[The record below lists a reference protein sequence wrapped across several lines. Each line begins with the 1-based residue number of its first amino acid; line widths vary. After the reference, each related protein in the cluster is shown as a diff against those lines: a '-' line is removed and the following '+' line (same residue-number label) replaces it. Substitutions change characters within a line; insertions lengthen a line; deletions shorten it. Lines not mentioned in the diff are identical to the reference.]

1 MSKHKEITFEDEVVA
16 HLTAHGWL
24 PGEAKAYNRELALYP
39 DDVEAWLRDTQP
51 DEWAKVEKTHGGGA
65 RDVVLQRLA
74 AELDKEGSLHV
85 LRRGFKQVNARFE
98 MCAFAPA
105 QKLNATT
112 LERYAKVRC
121 RVVRQVHYSKH
132 NANSLDL
139 VFFVN
144 GIPVATAEL
153 KTDFTQSVHDAIK
166 QYRLDRPPR
175 DPDAKADEPLLGF
188 KKRCLVHF
196 AVSTDEVHMTTH
208 LRGAKTSFLPFN
220 QGNQGGAGNPPNP
233 NGYRTAYLWEQVLQ
247 RDSWLDIL
255 GRFVHLEKIEGEDAD
270 GRKITRESLIFPR
283 FHQWQAVN
291 GLLATARKEGAGQSY
306 LIQHSAGSGK
316 SNSIAWVAHRL
327 ATLHDELD
335 ARIFNSVIVV
345 TDRNVLDSQL
355 QETIYQFEHKTG
367 VVLGITDKGV
377 KTEQLIDA
385 LLKNTPIII
394 LTLQSFPA
402 FLDYVKKFRGMS
414 EEQLAAFFQDKQHKK
429 KRTQSEIQSLTN
441 LGKAKFAVIADEA
454 HSSQTGAAASGLAKA
469 LSSEELAGD
478 EETSIEDVLLT
489 EMENRADH
497 ANISYFAFTAT
508 PKARTLERFG
518 RVPDPTQPP
527 SENNTPQAFH
537 VYSMRQAIEEG
548 FILDVLKNYTPYKL
562 AFKLAHNGQEYDDEE
577 VDQSQALKSL
587 MRWVRLHPHNI
598 SQKVAIIVEH
608 FQSNVAHLLEGRAK
622 AMVVTDSRKAA
633 VRYKLA
639 IDKYIKEKGYALGT
653 LVAFSGEV
661 SDPESGGESFTESN
675 MNTGLKGRDIRT
687 AFAGDEF
694 QILLVANK
702 FQTGFDQPLLCAMY
716 VDKRLD
722 GITAVQTLSRLNRIY
737 PNKNAT
743 YILDFVNDPQAI
755 LAAFLPYYKT
765 AELSGVTDPNE
776 IHTLQAKLD
785 GPHFYTESEVESFAR
800 AFYDPKGKQAEL
812 QAHIAPAVDRFRH
825 AWQDA
830 RDKAD
835 KKKLDELDIFRKD
848 LATFVRM
855 YDFLSQ
861 IINYGDTALEGR
873 SIFFRHL
880 IPLLHTEN
888 LGQPIDLSAVHLT
901 GYKLKHGGE
910 QTIPLATT
918 ETGPEALLAPLT
930 AAGSGVA
937 QDPAKALLQE
947 IISRMNEIFE
957 GELSD
962 ADLLNYTSHVRD
974 KMLENPL
981 LEQQAHSNSKE
992 QFALGDFKPALIE
1005 AVIAGLDNYQG
1016 MAKQV
1021 LNNESAREGF
1031 AAVVLDLVYNAFQKG
1046 ENGPSAEQP

>member
-1 MSKHKEITFEDEVVA
+1 MSKHKEGVFEDEVVE

-24 PGEAKAYNRELALYP
+24 LGDVKAYNRELALYP
-39 DDVEAWLRDTQP
+39 DDVEDWLRETQP
-51 DEWAKVEKTHGGGA
+51 DEWAKVEKSHGVAAA

-74 AELDKEGSLHV
+74 EALDKEGSLHV
-85 LRRGFKQVNARFE
+85 LRRGFKHINARFE
-98 MCAFAPA
+98 MCAFKPS
-105 QKLNATT
+105 QKLNPTT
-112 LERYAKVRC
+112 LERYGKVRC
-121 RVVRQVHYSKH
+121 RVVRQVHYSLH
-132 NANSLDL
+132 NANSIDL

-144 GIPVATAEL
+144 GIPAATAEL
-153 KTDFTQSVHDAIK
+153 KTDFTQTVQDAIK
-166 QYRLDRPPR
+166 QYRKDRQPR
-175 DPDAKADEPLLGF
+175 DPQANADEPLLQF

-196 AVSTDEVHMTTH
+196 AVSTDEVYMATH
-208 LRGAKTSFLPFN
+208 LKGAQTTFLPFN
-220 QGNQGGAGNPPNP
+220 QGHDEGAGNPPNP
-233 NGYRTAYLWEQVLQ
+233 DGYSTAYLWEEVLQ

-255 GRFVHLEKIEGEDAD
+255 GRFVHLEKKEEEDAS
-270 GRKITRESLIFPR
+270 GKKVIRESLIFPR
-283 FHQWQAVN
+283 FHQWQAVHQ
-291 GLLATARKEGAGQSY
+291 LLDAARQEGPGHDY

-327 ATLHDELD
+327 ATLHDDND
-335 ARIFNSVIVV
+335 ARVFDTVIVV

-367 VVLGITDKGV
+367 VVVGIQDKGV
-377 KTEQLIDA
+377 KSEQLMDA
-385 LLKNTPIII
+385 LLQNTPIII

-402 FLDYVKKFRGMS
+402 FLEYINLLQGKS
-414 EEQLAAFFQDKQHKK
+414 EEQLAAFFAQKQHKK
-429 KRTQSEIQSLTN
+429 KRTKAEIEKLSSLS
-441 LGKAKFAVIADEA
+441 KARFAVIADEA
-454 HSSQTGAAASGLAKA
+454 HSSQTGTAAGGLTKV
-469 LSSEELAGD
+469 LTSEQIEEGVEVSAEDMMLAAM
-478 EETSIEDVLLT
+478 ED
-489 EMENRADH
+489 RADH
-497 ANISYFAFTAT
+497 TNISYFAFTAT

-527 SENNTPQAFH
+527 SAHNKPQAFH
-537 VYSMRQAIEEG
+537 VYSMQQAIEEN

-562 AFKLAHNGQEYDDEE
+562 AFKLAHNGQNYDEE
-577 VDQSQALKSL
+577 QVDQSQALKSL

-608 FQSNVAHLLEGRAK
+608 FQCNVAHLLEGRAK

-639 IDKYIKEKGYALGT
+639 IDKYIQEKGYALGT

-661 SDPESGGESFTESN
+661 PDPESGSEDFTESN
-675 MNTGLKGRDIRT
+675 MNPGLKGRDIRT

-702 FQTGFDQPLLCAMY
+702 FQTGFNQPLLCAMY

-737 PNKNAT
+737 PAKDVT
-743 YILDFVNDPQAI
+743 YILDFVNDPQDI

-776 IHTLQAKLD
+776 IHTLQSKLD
-785 GPHFYTESEVESFAR
+785 GARFYTDSEVEAFAR
-800 AFYDPKGKQAEL
+800 AFYDPKGKQGDL
-812 QAHIAPAVDRFRH
+812 QAHIAPAVDRFKH
-825 AWQDA
+825 AWKEAQE
-830 RDKAD
+830 KKD
-835 KKKLDELDIFRKD
+835 KKKLDELEIFRKD

-888 LGQPIDLSAVHLT
+888 LSKPIDLSAVHLT
-901 GYKLKHGGE
+901 HYKLKHGGA
-910 QTIPLATT
+910 QTLSLSTPDGGA
-918 ETGPEALLAPLT
+918 EALLHPLT
-930 AAGSGVA
+930 AAGSGVP
-937 QDPAKALLQE
+937 QDPAKALLKE

-957 GELSD
+957 GDLSD
-962 ADLLNYTSHVRD
+962 ADLLNYASHVRD

-981 LEQQAHSNSKE
+981 LEQQAHHNSKE
-992 QFALGDFKPALIE
+992 QFALGDFKPALMN
-1005 AVIAGLDNYQG
+1005 AVISGLDNYQE

-1021 LNNESAREGF
+1021 LSNETAREGF
-1031 AAVVLDLVYNAFQKG
+1031 AAVVLELVYNAFQQR
-1046 ENGPSAEQP
+1046 EIGPTAS